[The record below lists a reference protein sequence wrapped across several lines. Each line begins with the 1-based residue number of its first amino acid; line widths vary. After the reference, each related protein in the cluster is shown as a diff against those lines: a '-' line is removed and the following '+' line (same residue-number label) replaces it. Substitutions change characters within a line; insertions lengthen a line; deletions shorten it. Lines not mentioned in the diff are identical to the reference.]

1 MDNLKQDTGLVSEEI
16 ALHLMTTCG
25 YPPSE
30 ISKVMSNYFPAPASQ
45 SNTSVGIYVQ
55 QASYYSDYSKHY
67 LDPVSKHLDV
77 HPEVLSNLNLY
88 KPQPPIESPKSK
100 GCCFFLVNRQHS

>member
-1 MDNLKQDTGLVSEEI
+1 MDYLKKDTGLVSEEV

-25 YPPSE
+25 YPPAE
-30 ISKVMSNYFPAPASQ
+30 ISKVMSNYFPASQ
-45 SNTSVGIYVQ
+45 SNNCTAIYVH
-55 QASYYSDYSKHY
+55 QASSHY
-67 LDPVSKHLDV
+67 LDPVSKHLDA

-100 GCCFFLVNRQHS
+100 GCCFFLVNRRHS